1 MRRRKFIKLIGGAA
15 VALPL
20 VARAQPARPVVGFIR
35 DGLADA
41 SVRLAAAFR
50 KGLKA
55 GGVASPVASLLCPRH
70 SSSQRWV

>member
-50 KGLKA
+50 KGLNEA

-70 SSSQRWV
+70 S